1 MSGLGKAFAFFTG
14 ASMIGSLTQVIK
26 GKLTAIFL
34 GTEGVGVLNQ
44 LTTLW
49 SLFSVI
55 ASLGFYNGM
64 LRHLAPAWSDGDRVS
79 FQRHMSSNILL
90 LMGTAL
96 AMSLIG
102 CIFSDTLSALI
113 FDDGGERADLIC
125 LILVSVPIYIVGQT
139 YRVMLNATRS
149 ISAVVRARIGADVFS
164 VLVLAA
170 LILPYGLKGAI
181 MGYIG
186 LHILYLGFTAFF
198 TWKVLGADLILP
210 KVALFDIVEIRKNI
224 AFGVNG
230 LIAVAV
236 GILTTLFVSRWII
249 ATGGSG
255 DNGLFIMALK
265 VATVYLGGLSAAAG
279 GYYFPTLSS
288 AKSDAEM
295 HSHMDNT
302 LSMYFFAIPPIILV
316 LLAGGEL
323 MMRILFSVDF
333 IPAALLLLMILPG
346 DLFRITSETIG
357 MALVVK
363 KRLVLSTGSYILW
376 AIVYMLLASFLL
388 PQYGIVGVAI
398 AYLLSQIFNTVQQII
413 LCWFVVGYWFDR
425 ATVWAMVR
433 GLGMVITI
441 ALVVWS
447 EQADWLNW
455 LAAIFLFAVWTAL
468 SWSNPD
474 FRNFWRKVLSK
485 FGM

>member
-14 ASMIGSLTQVIK
+14 ASMIGSMTQVIK

-34 GTEGVGVLNQ
+34 GAEGVGVLNQ
-44 LTTLW
+44 LTILW

-64 LRHLAPAWSDGDRVS
+64 LRHLAPAWTDGDRVS

-102 CIFSDTLSALI
+102 SLFSNTLSALI

-149 ISAVVRARIGADVFS
+149 VSAVVRARIGADVFS

-170 LILPYGLKGAI
+170 LIFPFGLKGAI

-210 KVALFDIVEIRKNI
+210 RAALFDIVEIRKNI
-224 AFGVNG
+224 GFGVNG

-236 GILTTLFVSRWII
+236 GILTTLIVSRWII
-249 ATGGSG
+249 AAGGSG

-288 AKSDAEM
+288 AKSDTEI

-302 LSMYFFAIPPIILV
+302 LSMYLFVIPPIILV

-323 MMRILFSVDF
+323 MMRTLFSVEF
-333 IPAALLLLMILPG
+333 IPAASLLLMILPG

-388 PQYGIVGVAI
+388 PRYGIVGVAM

-425 ATVWAMVR
+425 ATIGAMVR
-433 GLGMVITI
+433 ALGMVITI

-447 EQADWLNW
+447 GQADWLNW
-455 LAAIFLFAVWTAL
+455 LAATSLFAFWVAL

-474 FRNFWRKVLSK
+474 FRSFWLKVLSK
-485 FGM
+485 MGV